1 MISID
6 RISELIHF
14 SIQCNHVKTTSD
26 EMFDLTNA
34 YSAHEYCMKKLKGH
48 MCPVKC
54 WSEDNGYEFLEMNP
68 KLKIG
73 WMMR

>member
-1 MISID
+1 MD
-6 RISELIHF
+6 L
-14 SIQCNHVKTTSD
+14 TLLY
-26 EMFDLTNA
+26 DLTNA

-54 WSEDNGYEFLEMNP
+54 WSEDNGYEFLEMNS